1 MDILDVWF
9 ESGVSHAAV
18 LESDRRLTWP
28 ADMYLEGSDQHRGWF
43 QSSLLSSTGT
53 HERAP
58 YRTVLTHGFVVD
70 GQGKKMSKSLGN
82 VIAPED
88 IVKKSGAEIIRL
100 WVSAEDYREDMR
112 LSQEIITRLVEA
124 YRKIRNTARFLLG
137 NLYDFEIKDYS
148 GNLLEIDRWAMSR
161 LQNLIIKV
169 TEAYERFEFHEVF
182 HNIYR
187 FCVNDMSAFYL
198 DILKDRLYTFKADSP
213 ERRACQWVLY
223 NILSSMARL
232 IAPVLSFTAEEIW
245 MHMPGK
251 KEESVFLSP
260 FPEPDIRFIDKD
272 LEERWQRLISIRDE
286 VNKALEI
293 KRKDRFIGNSL
304 EAKVIIYP
312 PEDYLELLTS
322 YEDFL
327 PYLFIVSQV
336 ELRRDSSEKGGFIS
350 EEIKGLSI
358 EVLRAEGNKCE
369 RCWNWSPSVGM
380 FSDHPLICERCYKVL
395 N

>member
-1 MDILDVWF
+1 
-9 ESGVSHAAV
+9 
-18 LESDRRLTWP
+18 
-28 ADMYLEGSDQHRGWF
+28 
-43 QSSLLSSTGT
+43 
-53 HERAP
+53 
-58 YRTVLTHGFVVD
+58 
-70 GQGKKMSKSLGN
+70 
-82 VIAPED
+82 
-88 IVKKSGAEIIRL
+88 
-100 WVSAEDYREDMR
+100 
-112 LSQEIITRLVEA
+112 
-124 YRKIRNTARFLLG
+124 
-137 NLYDFEIKDYS
+137 
-148 GNLLEIDRWAMSR
+148 
-161 LQNLIIKV
+161 
-169 TEAYERFEFHEVF
+169 
-182 HNIYR
+182 
-187 FCVNDMSAFYL
+187 
-198 DILKDRLYTFKADSP
+198 
-213 ERRACQWVLY
+213 
-223 NILSSMARL
+223 MARL

-293 KRKDRFIGNSL
+293 KRKDKFIGNSL

-358 EVLRAEGNKCE
+358 EVLRAEGKKCE